1 MEEEIDLRPYV
12 AVIINSWKLIV
23 GVTFLA
29 IIIATVVVLLLPR
42 SYEAVALVVI
52 NQPRQSIQ
60 FETRI
65 LSTQTSQSF
74 QVFPELAT
82 SDELLQNLLSRADS
96 LLDVES
102 IEDLRTLLRAR
113 PGSDASLIRLIAVAP
128 NPEAAS
134 QLANI
139 WAELFVTKANE
150 LYGDQGNE
158 QVAFF
163 ESRLEQAES
172 DLMTAEQTL
181 ISFQGRNQTD
191 TFDNELTSLL
201 QTQAALLA
209 AQRSLS
215 FLLNDTQ
222 NLYGQVQ
229 QQEEESA
236 AIFANQL
243 NTLLLQIRTYNTEF
257 DITSTT
263 VDQTSVTVAAKSTVP
278 LTLQF
283 GDPTTL
289 ANLSLAEQMA
299 LLENTISILG
309 IKSEQI
315 TASLEEIEPRILTLQ
330 QQKQEMLIEQNR
342 LILNQNLKEEIY
354 TSLVRKVEEER
365 IASQES
371 ISGIRLASKASPP
384 ENPSG
389 LRRSF
394 IVLGAAAAGLA
405 AGLFLAFVNQWFK
418 TVWSSE
424 ENIWRKM
431 TNERSAQA

>member
-12 AVIINSWKLIV
+12 GVIISSWKLIV
-23 GVTFLA
+23 GATALAVLIALVT
-29 IIIATVVVLLLPR
+29 VLLLPR

-60 FETRI
+60 FDTRI

-82 SDELLQNLLSRADS
+82 SDELLQNLLSSADS
-96 LLDVES
+96 FLDVES

-113 PGSDASLIRLIAVAP
+113 PGSDASLVRLIAVAP

-150 LYGDQGNE
+150 LYGDQGGE

-172 DLMTAEQTL
+172 DLMIAEQTL
-181 ISFQGRNQTD
+181 IDFQGRNQTA

-201 QTQAALLA
+201 QTQASLLA
-209 AQRSLS
+209 AQRSHA
-215 FLLNDTQ
+215 FLINDTQ
-222 NLYGQVQ
+222 NLYNQVQ
-229 QQEEESA
+229 QQETSTE
-236 AIFANQL
+236 IFANQL
-243 NTLLLQIRTYNTEF
+243 NALLLQIRTYNTEF

-263 VDQTSVTVAAKSTVP
+263 IDQTSVTVSARSTVP
-278 LTLQF
+278 LVLQF
-283 GDPTTL
+283 GDPATL
-289 ANLSLAEQMA
+289 ANLSLAEQIA
-299 LLENTISILG
+299 LLDSTINILET
-309 IKSEQI
+309 KSEQI
-315 TASLEEIEPRILTLQ
+315 TVTLEEIEPRILTLQ
-330 QQKQEMLIEQNR
+330 QQKQEMLLEQDR
-342 LILNQNLKEEIY
+342 LVLNQELKEEIY
-354 TSLVRKVEEER
+354 TSLFRKVEEER

-371 ISGIRLASKASPP
+371 ISGIRLASTASPP

-389 LRRSF
+389 LRRSL
-394 IVLGAAAAGLA
+394 VLLGAAVVGLA

-424 ENIWRKM
+424 ENTRRKM
-431 TNERSAQA
+431 THERSAQA